1 MLPTLIRF
9 YGLKARGIVQSWAQ
23 LKHLQDKHG
32 FPAGRLLSPQVRAW
46 TEEEVAAW
54 LETRP
59 TDKTAPRGMASPE
72 FRAARDARIISDVS
86 RLETQPTGEVRPRH
100 QKSAQVETE
109 AAQGEAS

>member
-46 TEEEVAAW
+46 TEEGK
-54 LETRP
+54 LL
-59 TDKTAPRGMASPE
+59 RG
-72 FRAARDARIISDVS
+72 
-86 RLETQPTGEVRPRH
+86 
-100 QKSAQVETE
+100 
-109 AAQGEAS
+109 